1 MSRSEPD
8 TLRQTAARLGVRV
21 STARKLILK
30 GDLPA
35 ERQTTPRGPR
45 YAVTAADRREL
56 TLQRQAVQTWESE
69 GGAPLNR
76 MRNPDDHA
84 HA

>member
-1 MSRSEPD
+1 MSRPEPD
-8 TLRQTAARLGVRV
+8 SLRQTAARLGVRL
-21 STARKLILK
+21 STARKLVRT

-35 ERQTTPRGPR
+35 KRQTTPRGPR
-45 YAVTAADRREL
+45 YAVTADDRREL
-56 TLQRQAVQTWESE
+56 TLQRQAVQTWEGE